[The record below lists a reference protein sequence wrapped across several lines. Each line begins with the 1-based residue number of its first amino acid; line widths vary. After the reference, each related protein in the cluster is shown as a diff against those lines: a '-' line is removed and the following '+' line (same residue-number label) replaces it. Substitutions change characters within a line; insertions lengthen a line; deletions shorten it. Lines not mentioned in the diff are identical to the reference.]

1 MWISLALLF
10 QGDCLSPKHLYS
22 NYFRLFLTKDRVL
35 EIKGLQSHE
44 CKSHQQRILRK
55 LHWTAQM
62 VPESRSVCEWSIM
75 KLVELKPPRLSITH
89 WALLSHLPVYLSWHL
104 CLPVNLTL
112 SPLPLGPQ
120 ILMRCHRTMP
130 LYLQLLWI
138 FPLNCGCV
146 SQLSQ
151 GPFTSSPGSRVPL
164 KLDNAGSP
172 VSICC
177 LTESCLSQVNAV
189 FFFLS
194 FISSYSHCYFKIIF
208 FPLSKSPGLV
218 TIPSLLLVTISYQLL
233 RVSSVMNLAPE
244 CLLFHHYS
252 DPYTLHLQ

>member
-1 MWISLALLF
+1 MALLF
-10 QGDCLSPKHLYS
+10 QGDCLPPKHLHS
-22 NYFRLFLTKDRVL
+22 NDFRLFLTKDRVL
-35 EIKGLQSHE
+35 EIKCLQSHE

-55 LHWTAQM
+55 LHWIAQM
-62 VPESRSVCEWSIM
+62 VQESRSVCEWSIM

-89 WALLSHLPVYLSWHL
+89 WTLLSHLPVYLSWHL

-120 ILMRCHRTMP
+120 TLMRCHRTTP

-138 FPLNCGCV
+138 LPLNCGCV
-146 SQLSQ
+146 SQLNQ

-177 LTESCLSQVNAV
+177 LTEFCHLQVKAV
-189 FFFLS
+189 FFSLS
-194 FISSYSHCYFKIIF
+194 RI
-208 FPLSKSPGLV
+208 
-218 TIPSLLLVTISYQLL
+218 
-233 RVSSVMNLAPE
+233 
-244 CLLFHHYS
+244 
-252 DPYTLHLQ
+252 